1 MERDATIEIRDRLT
15 ESRLATLSLIQDL
28 NQQAVERRPWPD
40 AWSIKDHVTHL
51 IAVEEAVIAF
61 ACRLLT
67 EERPVA
73 DAYNVDAW
81 NARQLAMRADL
92 TWAETLAELADSR
105 ARLLA
110 LLAKV
115 PATALSNTG
124 SHPVWG
130 DPITLTS
137 VLRVPYRHER
147 GHRDEIEALIKGGE
161 FD

>member
-1 MERDATIEIRDRLT
+1 MASDGTTEIRDRLT
-15 ESRLATLSLIQDL
+15 ESRLATLALIQDL
-28 NQQAVERRPWPD
+28 NQQAVEQRPWLN

-61 ACRLLT
+61 ARRLLT

-81 NARQLAMRADL
+81 NARQLAARADL
-92 TWAETLAELADSR
+92 TWDETLEELAASR
-105 ARLLA
+105 VRLLA
-110 LLAKV
+110 LLDEV
-115 PATALSNTG
+115 PSTALNNTG

-130 DPITLTS
+130 DPITLSS

-147 GHRDEIEALIKGGE
+147 GHRDEIEALIKGGK